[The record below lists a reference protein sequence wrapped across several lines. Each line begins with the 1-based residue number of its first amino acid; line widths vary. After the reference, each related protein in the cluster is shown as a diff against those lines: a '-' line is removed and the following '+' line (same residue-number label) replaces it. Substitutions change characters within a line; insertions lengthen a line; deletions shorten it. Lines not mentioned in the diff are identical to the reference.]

1 MLAPAVGDAMRR
13 TNKLL
18 LKILAAF
25 CGLVA
30 FCTAAELFLA
40 CLSKMTGIEG
50 IASLKAKDLLG
61 SLGVFG
67 TLAFTIASHK
77 AELDKAKEEEE
88 GELERATPQ
97 IDIAFSPA
105 LGGRDVSLSNMG
117 PRPLKCL
124 SYEDQPLTE
133 ALVPGASFTFRLV
146 DWNLAECDSG
156 YQQTA
161 PKLIESST
169 PTEEGNFKDFFLCV
183 YDAKDRFWVL
193 TYEVENYQVVDN
205 DQWLAS

>member
-1 MLAPAVGDAMRR
+1 MSP
-13 TNKLL
+13 TKTLL
-18 LKILAAF
+18 MKVLLVF

-30 FCTAAELFLA
+30 FCITAELFLT
-40 CLSKMTGIEG
+40 CLSKVTGIEG
-50 IASLKAKDLLG
+50 FASLKAKDLLG

-67 TLAFTIASHK
+67 TLVFTIASRK

-88 GELERATPQ
+88 VELERAIPQ
-97 IDIAFSPA
+97 IDVVFCAA
-105 LGGRDVSLSNMG
+105 VDGCDVTLSNMG

-133 ALVPGASFTFRLV
+133 ALVPGTSFTFRLV
-146 DWNLAECDSG
+146 DWNPSECDFSHR
-156 YQQTA
+156 QA
-161 PKLIESST
+161 IPKLIESSAS
-169 PTEEGNFKDFFLCV
+169 TEDGNFKGLFLCA

-193 TYEVENYQVVDN
+193 TYEVEDYQVVGH